1 MLGIEPFDLVDAGA
15 GILGE
20 VVNVDLAVG
29 PNDRHANR
37 RVPQTVDG
45 AIGVG
50 DRIVLEPCSLQ
61 DEIELALND
70 AGSCG
75 AVWIA
80 G

>member
-1 MLGIEPFDLVDAGA
+1 MLGIKPFDLIDAGA
-15 GILGE
+15 GVLGE

-37 RVPQTVDG
+37 CVPQTVDG

-50 DRIVLEPCSLQ
+50 DRIVLEPVRSHQ
-61 DEIELALND
+61 RLNWRWMMR
-70 AGSCG
+70 A
-75 AVWIA
+75 AVMF